1 MQPQLSRVSLYPKE
15 VCRMFLPSIYKICI
29 HSKTT
34 RGHNQENHNMNFQ
47 WREDVICY
55 CSSQIG
61 TEILVNAHTQFGFVQ
76 YAEDLMMSGKD
87 FRRNMETAWEQDGHY
102 ATDVF
107 TNVTVDIIKSHNKS
121 SPLFLYVAH
130 AAVHAGNVGKP
141 LEAPQE
147 IVNKF
152 SYISDPNRRTY
163 AGKLEHFSN
172 RVITPLSSARHDAS
186 SLWSA
191 FAQAMSK

>member
-1 MQPQLSRVSLYPKE
+1 
-15 VCRMFLPSIYKICI
+15 
-29 HSKTT
+29 
-34 RGHNQENHNMNFQ
+34 
-47 WREDVICY
+47 
-55 CSSQIG
+55 
-61 TEILVNAHTQFGFVQ
+61 
-76 YAEDLMMSGKD
+76 MSGKD
-87 FRRNMETAWEQDGHY
+87 FRRNMETAWELDGQY

-107 TNVTVDIIKSHNKS
+107 TNVSVDIIRSHNKS
-121 SPLFLYVAH
+121 TPLFLYVAH

-172 RVITPLSSARHDAS
+172 KCLTCTNSCTCFKLY
-186 SLWSA
+186 
-191 FAQAMSK
+191 